1 MKKIVYL
8 LAAVALLSA
17 CDPHENPI
25 YDNVNGGTYL
35 AFSRGSLDV
44 PVDIDTGNFSR
55 AQEITVNVSTIS
67 DTDRTYSVSVDE
79 ESSTVD
85 PSNYQLPQ
93 TVTIPANSYNGT
105 FTIGFQDATL
115 ETTAELLVLELD
127 GADASFD
134 TPLNL
139 NVFQVCPIPATYM
152 TGAYE
157 ISDNQIVFS
166 NTNFVT
172 RIVDIQPGDSATTR
186 QFMTNWGSATAPM
199 FTVTLN
205 LVCNELIYAS
215 TNSTGFTGGGE
226 PIVIMPASEN
236 DSTYDVSD
244 DSFFIVEYDNLA
256 GSFGT
261 FEGSFFLIKQ

>member
-35 AFSRGSLDV
+35 SFNRRAIDV
-44 PVDIDTGNFSR
+44 PVDIDTDNFSR
-55 AQEITVNVSTIS
+55 SQDVVISVSTIS
-67 DTDRTYSVSVDE
+67 DTDRTFTVSASDE
-79 ESSTVD
+79 STVD
-85 PSNYQLPQ
+85 ASNYQLPQ
-93 TVTIPANSYNGT
+93 TVTVPANSYNGT
-105 FTIGFQDATL
+105 FTVNFQDSDL
-115 ETTAELLVLELD
+115 ETVAETLILELD
-127 GADASFD
+127 GADASFE
-134 TPLNL
+134 TPVVL

-172 RIVDIQPGDSATTR
+172 RIVDIQAGASATTR
-186 QFMTNWGSATAPM
+186 QFTTNWGSATAPM